1 MQENPARRAHCIARP
16 DLPEIETI
24 YHSHQLSLF
33 AALAIKG
40 WPTKS
45 LLAHSAQ
52 PLAARLPLC
61 KTELGSLA
69 LSISTPLQASE
80 HSSSAL
86 PRKRAVSLCALALVF
101 VAVYGGS
108 LFSPAL
114 LDDADSTH
122 AEAARE
128 MVASGDLVTLHV
140 NGVRY
145 LEKAPLPYWL
155 VAASYRVFGVNEYAT
170 RLPMALSVLLLGL
183 LAFFWGRRAFGERAG
198 IYGGLFVYTSAGVFL
213 FTRILIPDVLL
224 SLLIAA
230 SLFFFLT
237 ALEPSARAWR
247 WYAGYAC
254 IALGVLTKGL
264 IALAFP
270 SASALLYLAITG
282 EWRRW
287 REFRLLSGSAL
298 FLAIAAPW
306 HILAGIRNPG
316 FFWFYFVNEHFL
328 RFLGRRYPRD
338 YNKLPWA
345 LYWSLHLVWLFPWS
359 FYFPAAIRTAID
371 EYRVRRAAPPQEPQ
385 LTRGDFPSRTRL
397 LCWILAGVVLVFFAI
412 STNQEYYTFPAY
424 VPILLLLADGIAR
437 EERRECSGGKRANW
451 LRASAG
457 ILAIIGLAASV
468 ILFIG
473 LWQSRNLP
481 FEPDIGT
488 VLAQHNIATDTLST
502 SHMLDLSYASFA
514 ALRLP
519 AALAAMALLL
529 APFISW
535 VLRLRRTHY
544 LATWTLALGMAIF
557 LVAAHIALG
566 RFGPYLSSKELARGI
581 AARAR
586 PGDRVMIFG
595 DQAFGSSLLFY
606 LQRPIELVEGRT
618 TSMWFGSTYA
628 DAPKIYLSDTD
639 LQREWAGEARVFL
652 FVPPH
657 QKARVDTLLPEKY
670 VVAEVSGKC
679 VYSNRP

>member
-1 MQENPARRAHCIARP
+1 M
-16 DLPEIETI
+16 
-24 YHSHQLSLF
+24 
-33 AALAIKG
+33 
-40 WPTKS
+40 
-45 LLAHSAQ
+45 
-52 PLAARLPLC
+52 
-61 KTELGSLA
+61 
-69 LSISTPLQASE
+69 
-80 HSSSAL
+80 
-86 PRKRAVSLCALALVF
+86 
-101 VAVYGGS
+101 
-108 LFSPAL
+108 FSPAL

-128 MVASGDLVTLHV
+128 MFVTGDYVTLHV

-155 VAASYRVFGVNEYAT
+155 VALSYHVFGVNEFAT
-170 RLPMALSVLLLGL
+170 RLPMALSVLMLGW
-183 LAFFWGRRAFGERAG
+183 LALVWARGAFGERAG
-198 IYGGLFVYTSAGVFL
+198 IYAGLFVYTAAGVFL

-230 SLFFFLT
+230 SLYFFLT
-237 ALEPSARAWR
+237 ALEAGGEAWR

-270 SASALLYLAITG
+270 GGAAVLFLGITG

-287 REFRLLSGSAL
+287 REFRLISGLAL
-298 FLAIAAPW
+298 FLVIAAPW
-306 HILAGIRNPG
+306 HILAGLRNTGGQGGHG

-328 RFLGRRYPRD
+328 RFLGKRYPRD

-359 FYFPAAIRTAID
+359 LYFPAAIRTLTDARR
-371 EYRVRRAAPPQEPQ
+371 EKRVTGFAA
-385 LTRGDFPSRTRL
+385 RTRL
-397 LCWILAGVVLVFFAI
+397 MCWILAGVILIFFAM

-424 VPILLLLADGIAR
+424 LPLLILLAEGVMGSEWSDCQEGVR
-437 EERRECSGGKRANW
+437 KGG
-451 LRASAG
+451 LRISAG
-457 ILAIIGLAASV
+457 VLAAIGLAAG
-468 ILFIG
+468 ITLLAM
-473 LWQSRNLP
+473 LWQSRKLP

-488 VLAQHNIATDTLST
+488 VLATHNMDTDTLST

-519 AALAAMALLL
+519 AALAAFAFLVFPLLSFL
-529 APFISW
+529 
-535 VLRLRRTHY
+535 LRIWRRHY
-544 LATWTLALGMAIF
+544 VATWALAAGMAVF

-566 RFGPYLSSKELARGI
+566 RFGPYLSSKDLASQI

-586 PGDRVMIFG
+586 PNDRVMIYG

-618 TSMWFGSTYA
+618 TSMWFGSTFP
-628 DAPKIYLSDTD
+628 DAPQIYLTNAD
-639 LQREWAGEARVFL
+639 LQRDWAGKNRIFL
-652 FVPPH
+652 FIPPH
-657 QKARVDTLLPEKY
+657 LKGKVDALLPNRV
-670 VVAEVSGKC
+670 VVAEVSGKY
-679 VYSNRP
+679 VYSNQPK

>member
-1 MQENPARRAHCIARP
+1 VGRR
-16 DLPEIETI
+16 
-24 YHSHQLSLF
+24 QLSTDSTSLISEQQNPLPQRLRP
-33 AALAIKG
+33 ASY
-40 WPTKS
+40 W
-45 LLAHSAQ
+45 LLA
-52 PLAARLPLC
+52 
-61 KTELGSLA
+61 
-69 LSISTPLQASE
+69 
-80 HSSSAL
+80 
-86 PRKRAVSLCALALVF
+86 AVF
-101 VAVYGGS
+101 GAVYFGS
-108 LFSPAL
+108 MFSPAL

-128 MVASGDLVTLHV
+128 MYVSGDYVTLHV

-155 VAASYRVFGVNEYAT
+155 VAISYHIFGVNEFAT
-170 RLPMALSVLLLGL
+170 RLPMAVSVLLLGI
-183 LAFFWGRRAFGERAG
+183 LALVWARRSFGVRAG
-198 IYGGLFVYTSAGVFL
+198 IYAALFVYTAAGVFL

-230 SLFFFLT
+230 SLYFFLT
-237 ALEPSARAWR
+237 ALEPDGDAWR

-270 SASALLYLAITG
+270 GGAAFVYLAVTG

-287 REFRLLSGSAL
+287 REFRLASGLL
-298 FLAIAAPW
+298 FFLVIAAPW
-306 HILAGIRNPG
+306 HILAGLRNTGGQGGHG

-328 RFLGRRYPRD
+328 RFLGKRYPRD

-359 FYFPAAIRTAID
+359 LYAPAALRTILD
-371 EYRVRRAAPPQEPQ
+371 ERYRVRRN
-385 LTRGDFPSRTRL
+385 DFASRTRL
-397 LCWILAGVVLVFFAI
+397 LCWILAGVVLIFFAI

-424 VPILLLLADGIAR
+424 LPLLILLADGMTR
-437 EERRECSGGKRANW
+437 CEEIDCGLGRRVGW
-451 LRASAG
+451 LRTSAG
-457 ILAIIGLAASV
+457 VLAIVGLAAGITLLS
-468 ILFIG
+468 L

-481 FEPDIGT
+481 FEPDIGN
-488 VLAQHNIATDTLST
+488 VLATHNMDTDTLST

-519 AALAAMALLL
+519 AGLAAVALLIAPLASLLLRVRRRHYGATWALA
-529 APFISW
+529 SG
-535 VLRLRRTHY
+535 
-544 LATWTLALGMAIF
+544 LALF

-566 RFGPYLSSKELARGI
+566 RFGPYLSSRDLARQI

-586 PGDRVMIFG
+586 PEDRVMLYG

-618 TSMWFGSTYA
+618 TSMWFGSTFP
-628 DAPKIYLSDTD
+628 DAPKIYLTDSD
-639 LQREWAGEARVFL
+639 LQRDWSGRRRIFL
-652 FVPPH
+652 FVPAH
-657 QKARVDTLLPEKY
+657 LTTKVESLLPNRS
-670 VVAEVSGKC
+670 VVAEISGKH
-679 VYSNRP
+679 VYSNQP